1 MGRLCILAKCGSDF
15 KKRHLGC
22 GTILRKF
29 QIIHFGVTFFCRFK
43 GGFVEDPLE
52 DDFIDDFRQVHV
64 PMVEKV
70 QRSVEVPQVQ
80 HGSAVGV
87 VCGRNHG

>member
-1 MGRLCILAKCGSDF
+1 MWD
-15 KKRHLGC
+15 HLEEVPNHPFWGD
-22 GTILRKF
+22 L
-29 QIIHFGVTFFCRFK
+29 CRFK

-87 VCGRNHG
+87 VFGRNHG

>member
-1 MGRLCILAKCGSDF
+1 M
-15 KKRHLGC
+15 
-22 GTILRKF
+22 
-29 QIIHFGVTFFCRFK
+29 
-43 GGFVEDPLE
+43 E

-87 VCGRNHG
+87 VFGRNHG

>member
-1 MGRLCILAKCGSDF
+1 MGSKPHWR
-15 KKRHLGC
+15 
-22 GTILRKF
+22 
-29 QIIHFGVTFFCRFK
+29 
-43 GGFVEDPLE
+43 

-87 VCGRNHG
+87 CVWPKPWLISYCFWRDVEVNLIFLN

>member
-1 MGRLCILAKCGSDF
+1 MWD
-15 KKRHLGC
+15 HLEEVP
-22 GTILRKF
+22 K
-29 QIIHFGVTFFCRFK
+29 IIHFGVTFFCRFK
-43 GGFVEDPLE
+43 GGFVEDQLE

-80 HGSAVGV
+80 HGSAEGV
-87 VCGRNHG
+87 VFGRNHG